1 MNTCPYC
8 KAQDRQVKNGRN
20 ASGSQRWK
28 CQHCGRKYTPE
39 PRERG
44 YPDTLRQQ
52 AVKMSV
58 DGINYRRIA
67 RLLGVDHKTVMNWV
81 KAHTDQ
87 LPPAPVPDDVNNAEL
102 DELFTFV
109 MVKKTPLPDDIG

>member
-8 KAQDRQVKNGRN
+8 HSQEHQIKAGKND
-20 ASGSQRWK
+20 SGSQRWK
-28 CQHCGRKYTPE
+28 CQRCEHKYTPE
-39 PRERG
+39 PQEHG
-44 YPDTLRQQ
+44 YPDAMRQQ

-58 DGINYRRIA
+58 DGINYRRIG
-67 RLLGVDHKTVMNWV
+67 RLLSVDHKTVINWV

-87 LPPAPVPDDVNNAEL
+87 LPPAPLPDDLNNAER

-109 MVKKTPLPDDIG
+109 EQKKTSST

>member
-8 KAQDRQVKNGRN
+8 NATERQVKNGNN

-28 CQHCGRKYTPE
+28 CQVCGWKYTPE
-39 PRERG
+39 PKEHG
-44 YPDTLRQQ
+44 YPDRLRQQ

-67 RLLGVDHKTVMNWV
+67 RFPGVDHKMVIDWV

-87 LPPAPVPDDVNNAEL
+87 LPPAPVPQDLNNAEL
-102 DELFTFV
+102 NELFTYIEQ
-109 MVKKTPLPDDIG
+109 KKTWST

>member
-8 KAQDRQVKNGRN
+8 QSHDRQVKNGSN

-28 CQHCGRKYTPE
+28 CQQCKRKYTPE
-39 PRERG
+39 PKEHG
-44 YPDTLRQQ
+44 YPDSLRQQ

-67 RLLGVDHKTVMNWV
+67 RFLGVDHKSVIHWV
-81 KAHTDQ
+81 KAHTVQ
-87 LPPAPVPDDVNNAEL
+87 LPPAPVPHDLNNAEL
-102 DELFTFV
+102 DELFTYV
-109 MVKKTPLPDDIG
+109 EQKKTLSTS